1 MMDMKKCFVAIMF
14 LSILSFCVTSCDF
27 SNPLD
32 GDFFYRPNDNNASD
46 YRDRFNS
53 SFPNTYEPII
63 SYDYNT
69 YHDHCFY
76 SIDNAPTK
84 GNVNVLVIPVRLIDY
99 KNDNEEQ
106 IYSDICKSFFAQ
118 SNEISFESV
127 ASYYE
132 KSSYNNLSIGG
143 YVTDWYD
150 SGFKTSL
157 SGKDTETLVKNAIEW
172 ARNKYK
178 DKIDFSSLD
187 SDKDGFLDAVS
198 LIYNAPNY
206 HNDNDNLW
214 AYTSWVY
221 GLRGNINKP
230 NPKCYLWASYDFM
243 YENIMNAQVDAH
255 TYIHEMGHVFGLDDY
270 YDYNKPQVAG
280 AAGGAIMQSYNVGDH
295 DPYSKFALGWINP
308 LIPSDNATITLKPFS
323 ESGQTILLTNKTA
336 LNTPFDEYILI
347 DYYTGSNLNYYD
359 ALSKYGGNKV
369 RGPQLP
375 LEKGIRIWHVDARL
389 ANYNFD
395 GTKYQITS
403 QVDDLN
409 GRYYHLT
416 SNSSDGVYASKE
428 IEYRDYRLLH
438 LIQKTFMNTYSTK
451 QNTYFSAKEMFIE
464 GDVFSVQ
471 RYQAVFENRTKL
483 NDGSK
488 LNYEIEVKS
497 LTDECATIEVR
508 TING

>member
-1 MMDMKKCFVAIMF
+1 MKKFFYSVVSISLLAIC
-14 LSILSFCVTSCDF
+14 LISCDNGNF
-27 SNPLD
+27 NGQLFTRQNANIS
-32 GDFFYRPNDNNASD
+32 GDYS
-46 YRDRFNS
+46 DRFNS

-63 SYDYNT
+63 SYDYNA

-84 GNVNVLVIPVRLIDY
+84 GNVNVLVIPVRLVDY

-150 SGFKTSL
+150 SGFKISL
-157 SGKDTETLVKNAIEW
+157 SVEDTETLVKNAIEW

-187 SDKDGFLDAVS
+187 SNKDGFLDAVS

-206 HNDNDNLW
+206 YNNNDNLW

-243 YENIMNAQVDAH
+243 YENIRNAPVDAH

-280 AAGGAIMQSYNVGDH
+280 ASGGAIMQAYNVGDH

-308 LIPSDNATITLKPFS
+308 IVPTSNTTITLKPFS
-323 ESGQTILLTNKTA
+323 ETGQTILLTNRSG
-336 LNTPFDEYILI
+336 LNSVFDEYILI
-347 DYYTGSNLNYYD
+347 DFYSASNLNQYD
-359 ALSKYGGNKV
+359 SSHKYGGKRSNY
-369 RGPQLP
+369 P
-375 LEKGIRIWHVDARL
+375 LITTSYGVRIWHVDARL
-389 ANYNFD
+389 MNINKAGDAY
-395 GTKYQITS
+395 YITS
-403 QVDDLN
+403 QIDDED
-409 GRYYHLT
+409 GRYYHLN
-416 SNSSDGVYASKE
+416 SNSSDGSYASMD
-428 IEYRDYRLLH
+428 IRNRDNRLLR
-438 LIQKTFMNTYSTK
+438 LISKTFMNAYETTEYTFFTS
-451 QNTYFSAKEMFIE
+451 SDMFKE
-464 GDVFSVQ
+464 GDVFSVK
-471 RYQAVFENRTKL
+471 RYNVLFKNNKVL
-483 NDGSK
+483 NDGTS
-488 LNYEIEVKS
+488 LNFEIEVK
-497 LTDECATIEVR
+497 EMNKEQATIDVR
-508 TING
+508 VI